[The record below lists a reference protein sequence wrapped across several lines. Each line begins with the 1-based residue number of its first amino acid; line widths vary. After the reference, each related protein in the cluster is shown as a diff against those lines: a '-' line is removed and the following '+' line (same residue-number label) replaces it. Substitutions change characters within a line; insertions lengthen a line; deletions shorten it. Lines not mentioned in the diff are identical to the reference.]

1 MNGILIIDKEQGWTA
16 QDVVSKLRGITGE
29 RRIGHT
35 GTLDPMATG
44 VLPIVIGKATRVSDF
59 LIADDKEY
67 LCEITFGKATDT
79 EDIWGNVIATTNLM
93 PTEESFRR
101 ALSSFEGPG
110 LQTPPMYS
118 AIKMGGKKLYELARA
133 GKTVERPQREVVFH
147 ELALLDFSNDHA
159 KFRANV
165 SKGTYIRTL
174 CKDLGEAVHSM
185 AVMSALRRVRSG
197 LFSIEDAI
205 TIGEFESLTKED
217 QFKRLIPMDQALN
230 LPSLKLDAKESER
243 VLQGQR
249 IPTEARFQDWVKVY
263 GESTFLGLGQIV
275 DGVLHVK
282 KVLRGKDENN
292 QSE

>member
-1 MNGILIIDKEQGWTA
+1 MNGILVIDKEQGWTA

-59 LIADDKEY
+59 LMADDKEY
-67 LCEITFGKATDT
+67 LCEITFGQATGT
-79 EDIWGNVIATTNLM
+79 EDLWGNVIATTDQI

-101 ALSSFEGPG
+101 ALLSFEGPG

-147 ELALLDFSNDHA
+147 ELELIEFCDDHA
-159 KFRANV
+159 RFRAKV

-174 CKDLGEAVHSM
+174 CKDLGEAVRSM
-185 AVMSALRRVRSG
+185 AVMSALRRIRSG
-197 LFSIEDAI
+197 SFSIEDAI
-205 TIGEFESLTKED
+205 TIGEFERLSRDD
-217 QFKRLIPMDQALN
+217 QLKRLIPMDQALN
-230 LPSLKLDAKESER
+230 MPSLILDGKESER

-249 IPTEARFQDWVKVY
+249 IPTDARFQDWVKVY
-263 GESTFLGLGQIV
+263 GDSTFLGLGKV
-275 DGVLHVK
+275 TDGVLHVK
-282 KVLRGKDENN
+282 KVLAR
-292 QSE
+292 

>member
-1 MNGILIIDKEQGWTA
+1 MNGILVIDKEQGWTA

-59 LIADDKEY
+59 LMADDKEY
-67 LCEITFGKATDT
+67 LCEITFGQATDT
-79 EDIWGNVIATTNLM
+79 EDIWGNVIATTDQI

-101 ALSSFEGPG
+101 SLLSFEGPG

-147 ELALLDFSNDHA
+147 ELELIEFSNDHA
-159 KFRANV
+159 RFRAKV

-174 CKDLGEAVHSM
+174 CKDLGEEVHSM
-185 AVMSALRRVRSG
+185 AVMSALRRIRSG
-197 LFSIEDAI
+197 SFSIGDAI
-205 TIGEFESLTKED
+205 TIGEFESLSRDD
-217 QFKRLIPMDQALN
+217 QLKRLIPMDQALN
-230 LPSLKLDAKESER
+230 MPSLILDIKESER

-249 IPTEARFQDWVKVY
+249 IPTDARFQDWVKVY
-263 GESTFLGLGQIV
+263 GDSTFLGLGKIT

-282 KVLRGKDENN
+282 KVLAR
-292 QSE
+292 

>member
-1 MNGILIIDKEQGWTA
+1 MNGILVIDKEQGWTA

-44 VLPIVIGKATRVSDF
+44 VLPIVIGKATRASDF
-59 LIADDKEY
+59 LMADDKEY
-67 LCEITFGKATDT
+67 LCEITFGQATDT
-79 EDIWGNVIATTNLM
+79 EDIWGNVIATTDQI

-101 ALSSFEGPG
+101 ALLSFEGPG

-147 ELALLDFSNDHA
+147 ELELIEFSNDHA
-159 KFRANV
+159 RFRAKV

-174 CKDLGEAVHSM
+174 CKDLGEEVHSM
-185 AVMSALRRVRSG
+185 AVMSALRRIRSG
-197 LFSIEDAI
+197 SFSIGDAI
-205 TIGEFESLTKED
+205 TIGEFESLSRDD
-217 QFKRLIPMDQALN
+217 QLKRLIPMDQALN
-230 LPSLKLDAKESER
+230 MPSLILDGKESER

-249 IPTEARFQDWVKVY
+249 IPTDARFQDWVKVY
-263 GESTFLGLGQIV
+263 GDSTFLGLGKV
-275 DGVLHVK
+275 TDGVLHVK
-282 KVLRGKDENN
+282 KVLAR
-292 QSE
+292 

>member
-1 MNGILIIDKEQGWTA
+1 MNGILVIDKEQGWTA

-44 VLPIVIGKATRVSDF
+44 VLPIVIGKATKVSDF
-59 LIADDKEY
+59 LMADDKEY

-79 EDIWGNVIATTNLM
+79 EDIWGNVIATTDQI

-101 ALSSFEGPG
+101 TLLSFKGPA

-147 ELALLDFSNDHA
+147 ELELIEFSHDHA

-197 LFSIEDAI
+197 SFWIEDAI
-205 TIGEFESLTKED
+205 TIGEFESLSRDD
-217 QFKRLIPMDQALN
+217 QLKRLIPMDQALN
-230 LPSLKLDAKESER
+230 MPSLILDRQESER

-249 IPTEARFQDWVKVY
+249 IRTDARFQDWVKVY
-263 GESTFLGLGQIV
+263 GASTFLGLGKIT

-282 KVLRGKDENN
+282 KVLAR
-292 QSE
+292 

>member
-1 MNGILIIDKEQGWTA
+1 MNGILVIDKEQGWTA

-59 LIADDKEY
+59 LMADDKEY
-67 LCEITFGKATDT
+67 LCEITFGQATDT
-79 EDIWGNVIATTNLM
+79 EDIWGNVIATTDQI

-101 ALSSFEGPG
+101 ALSTFEGPG

-133 GKTVERPQREVVFH
+133 GKTVERPQREVIFH
-147 ELALLDFSNDHA
+147 ELELIEFSDDHA
-159 KFRANV
+159 KFRAKV

-174 CKDLGEAVHSM
+174 CKNLGTEVHSM
-185 AVMSALRRVRSG
+185 AVMSALRRIRSG
-197 LFSIEDAI
+197 SFSIGDAI
-205 TIGEFESLTKED
+205 TIGEFESLSRDDKL
-217 QFKRLIPMDQALN
+217 KRLIPMDQALN
-230 LPSLKLDAKESER
+230 MPSLILDIKESER

-249 IPTEARFQDWVKVY
+249 IPTDALFQGWVKVY
-263 GESTFLGLGQIV
+263 GDSTFLGLGKIT

-282 KVLRGKDENN
+282 KVLAR
-292 QSE
+292 

>member
-1 MNGILIIDKEQGWTA
+1 MNGILVIDKEQGWTA

-59 LIADDKEY
+59 LMADDKEY
-67 LCEITFGKATDT
+67 LCEITFGQATDT
-79 EDIWGNVIATTNLM
+79 EDLWGNVIATTDQI

-101 ALSSFEGPG
+101 ALLSFEGPG

-147 ELALLDFSNDHA
+147 ELELIEFCDDHA
-159 KFRANV
+159 RFRAKV

-174 CKDLGEAVHSM
+174 CKDLGEAVRSM
-185 AVMSALRRVRSG
+185 AVMSALRRIRSG
-197 LFSIEDAI
+197 SFSIEDAI
-205 TIGEFESLTKED
+205 TIGEFERLSRDD
-217 QFKRLIPMDQALN
+217 QLKRLIPMDQALN
-230 LPSLKLDAKESER
+230 MPSLILDGKESER

-249 IPTEARFQDWVKVY
+249 IPTDARFQDWVKVY
-263 GESTFLGLGQIV
+263 GDSIFLGLGKIA

-282 KVLRGKDENN
+282 KVLAR
-292 QSE
+292 

>member
-1 MNGILIIDKEQGWTA
+1 MNGILVIDKEQGWTA

-59 LIADDKEY
+59 LMADDKEY
-67 LCEITFGKATDT
+67 LCEITFGQATDT
-79 EDIWGNVIATTNLM
+79 EDIWGNVIATTDQI

-101 ALSSFEGPG
+101 ALLSFEGPG

-147 ELALLDFSNDHA
+147 ELELIEFSNDHA
-159 KFRANV
+159 RFRAKV

-174 CKDLGEAVHSM
+174 CKDLGEEVHSM
-185 AVMSALRRVRSG
+185 AVMSALRRIRSG
-197 LFSIEDAI
+197 SFSIGDAI
-205 TIGEFESLTKED
+205 TIGEFESLSRDD
-217 QFKRLIPMDQALN
+217 QLKRLIPMDQALN
-230 LPSLKLDAKESER
+230 MPSLILDIKESER
-243 VLQGQR
+243 VLLGQR
-249 IPTEARFQDWVKVY
+249 IPTDARFQDWVKVY
-263 GESTFLGLGQIV
+263 GDSTFLGLGKIT

-282 KVLRGKDENN
+282 KVLAR
-292 QSE
+292 

>member
-1 MNGILIIDKEQGWTA
+1 MNGILVIDKEQGWTA

-59 LIADDKEY
+59 LMADDKEY
-67 LCEITFGKATDT
+67 LCEITFGQATDT
-79 EDIWGNVIATTNLM
+79 EDIWGNVIATTDQN

-101 ALSSFEGPG
+101 ALLSFEGPG

-147 ELALLDFSNDHA
+147 ELELIEFFDDHA
-159 KFRANV
+159 RFRAKV

-174 CKDLGEAVHSM
+174 CKDLGEEVHSM
-185 AVMSALRRVRSG
+185 AVMSALRRIRSG
-197 LFSIEDAI
+197 SFSIEDAI
-205 TIGEFESLTKED
+205 TIGEFESLSRDD
-217 QFKRLIPMDQALN
+217 QLKRLIPMDQALN
-230 LPSLKLDAKESER
+230 MPSLILDVKESER

-249 IPTEARFQDWVKVY
+249 IPTDDRFQDWVKVY
-263 GESTFLGLGQIV
+263 GDSTFLGLGKIT

-282 KVLRGKDENN
+282 KVLAR
-292 QSE
+292 

>member
-1 MNGILIIDKEQGWTA
+1 MNGILVIDKEQGWTA

-59 LIADDKEY
+59 LMADDKEY
-67 LCEITFGKATDT
+67 LCEITFGQATDT
-79 EDIWGNVIATTNLM
+79 EDIWGNVIATTDLI
-93 PTEESFRR
+93 PTKESFRR
-101 ALSSFEGPG
+101 ALLSFEGPG

-147 ELALLDFSNDHA
+147 ELELIEFFDDHA
-159 KFRANV
+159 KFRAKV

-174 CKDLGEAVHSM
+174 CKDLGEEVHSM
-185 AVMSALRRVRSG
+185 AVMSALRRIRSG
-197 LFSIEDAI
+197 SFSIGDAI
-205 TIGEFESLTKED
+205 TIGEFESLSRDD
-217 QFKRLIPMDQALN
+217 QLKRLIPMDQALN
-230 LPSLKLDAKESER
+230 MPSLILDIKESER

-249 IPTEARFQDWVKVY
+249 IPTDARFQDWVKVY
-263 GESTFLGLGQIV
+263 GDSTFLGLGKIT

-282 KVLRGKDENN
+282 KVLAR
-292 QSE
+292 

>member
-1 MNGILIIDKEQGWTA
+1 MNGILVIDKEQGWTA

-59 LIADDKEY
+59 LMADDKEY
-67 LCEITFGKATDT
+67 LCEITFGQATDT
-79 EDIWGNVIATTNLM
+79 EDIWGNVIATTDQI
-93 PTEESFRR
+93 PTKESFRR
-101 ALSSFEGPG
+101 ALLSFEGPG

-133 GKTVERPQREVVFH
+133 GKTVERPQREVIFH
-147 ELALLDFSNDHA
+147 ELELIEFSDDHA
-159 KFRANV
+159 RFRAKV

-174 CKDLGEAVHSM
+174 CKDLGEEVHSL
-185 AVMSALRRVRSG
+185 AVMSALRRIRSG
-197 LFSIEDAI
+197 SFSIGDAI
-205 TIGEFESLTKED
+205 TIGEFESLSRDDKL
-217 QFKRLIPMDQALN
+217 KRLIPMDQALN
-230 LPSLKLDAKESER
+230 MPSLILDIKESER

-249 IPTEARFQDWVKVY
+249 IPTDARFQRWVKVY
-263 GESTFLGLGQIV
+263 GDSTFLGLGKIT

-282 KVLRGKDENN
+282 KVLAR
-292 QSE
+292 

>member
-1 MNGILIIDKEQGWTA
+1 MNGILIIDKERGWTA

-44 VLPIVIGKATRVSDF
+44 VLPIVIGRATRVSDF
-59 LIADDKEY
+59 LMADDKEY
-67 LCEITFGKATDT
+67 LCEITFGQATDT

-93 PTEESFRR
+93 PTEESFRS

-133 GKTVERPQREVVFH
+133 GKTVERPRRAVVFH
-147 ELALLDFSNDHA
+147 ELELIEFSDDHA
-159 KFRANV
+159 EFRANV

-249 IPTEARFQDWVKVY
+249 ISTEAQLQDWVKVY
-263 GESTFLGLGQIV
+263 VESTFLGLGQVV

>member
-1 MNGILIIDKEQGWTA
+1 MNGILVIDKEQGWTA

-59 LIADDKEY
+59 LMADDKEY
-67 LCEITFGKATDT
+67 LCEITFGQATDT
-79 EDIWGNVIATTNLM
+79 EDIWGNVIATTDQN

-101 ALSSFEGPG
+101 ALLSFEGPG

-118 AIKMGGKKLYELARA
+118 SIKMGGKKLYELARA

-147 ELALLDFSNDHA
+147 ELELIEFFDDHA
-159 KFRANV
+159 RFRAKV

-174 CKDLGEAVHSM
+174 CKDLGEEVHSM
-185 AVMSALRRVRSG
+185 AVMSALRRIRSG
-197 LFSIEDAI
+197 SFSIEDAI
-205 TIGEFESLTKED
+205 TIGEFESLSRDD
-217 QFKRLIPMDQALN
+217 QLKRLIPMDQALN
-230 LPSLKLDAKESER
+230 MPSLILDVKESER

-249 IPTEARFQDWVKVY
+249 IPTDARFQDWVKVY
-263 GESTFLGLGQIV
+263 GDSTFLGLGKIT

-282 KVLRGKDENN
+282 KVLAR
-292 QSE
+292 

>member
-1 MNGILIIDKEQGWTA
+1 MNGILVIDKEQGWTA

-59 LIADDKEY
+59 LMADDKEY
-67 LCEITFGKATDT
+67 LCEITFGQATDT
-79 EDIWGNVIATTNLM
+79 EDLWGNVIATTDQI

-101 ALSSFEGPG
+101 ALLSFEGPG

-147 ELALLDFSNDHA
+147 ELELIEFCDDHA
-159 KFRANV
+159 RFRAKV

-174 CKDLGEAVHSM
+174 CKDLGEAVRSM
-185 AVMSALRRVRSG
+185 AVMSALRRIRSG
-197 LFSIEDAI
+197 SFSIEDAI
-205 TIGEFESLTKED
+205 TIGEFERLSRDD
-217 QFKRLIPMDQALN
+217 QLKRLIPMDQALN
-230 LPSLKLDAKESER
+230 MPSLILDGKESER

-249 IPTEARFQDWVKVY
+249 IPTDARFQDWVKVY
-263 GESTFLGLGQIV
+263 GDSTFLGLGKV
-275 DGVLHVK
+275 TDGVLHVK
-282 KVLRGKDENN
+282 KVLAR
-292 QSE
+292 

>member
-1 MNGILIIDKEQGWTA
+1 MNGILVIDKEQGWTA

-59 LIADDKEY
+59 LMADDKEY
-67 LCEITFGKATDT
+67 LCEITFGQATDT
-79 EDIWGNVIATTNLM
+79 EDLWGNVIATTDQI

-101 ALSSFEGPG
+101 ALLSFEGPG

-147 ELALLDFSNDHA
+147 ELELIEFCDDHA
-159 KFRANV
+159 RFRAKV

-174 CKDLGEAVHSM
+174 CKDLGA
-185 AVMSALRRVRSG
+185 AARS
-197 LFSIEDAI
+197 
-205 TIGEFESLTKED
+205 
-217 QFKRLIPMDQALN
+217 Q
-230 LPSLKLDAKESER
+230 
-243 VLQGQR
+243 
-249 IPTEARFQDWVKVY
+249 
-263 GESTFLGLGQIV
+263 
-275 DGVLHVK
+275 
-282 KVLRGKDENN
+282 
-292 QSE
+292 

>member
-1 MNGILIIDKEQGWTA
+1 MNGILVIDKEQGWTA

-59 LIADDKEY
+59 LMADDKEY
-67 LCEITFGKATDT
+67 LCEITFGQATDT
-79 EDIWGNVIATTNLM
+79 EDIWGNVIATTDLI
-93 PTEESFRR
+93 PTKESFRR
-101 ALSSFEGPG
+101 ALLSFEGPG

-147 ELALLDFSNDHA
+147 ELELIEFFDDHA
-159 KFRANV
+159 KFRAKV

-174 CKDLGEAVHSM
+174 CKDLGEEVHSM
-185 AVMSALRRVRSG
+185 AVMSALRRIRSG
-197 LFSIEDAI
+197 SFSIEDAI
-205 TIGEFESLTKED
+205 TIGEFESLSRDD
-217 QFKRLIPMDQALN
+217 QLKRLIPMDQALN
-230 LPSLKLDAKESER
+230 MPSLILDVKESER

-249 IPTEARFQDWVKVY
+249 IPTDARFQDWVKVY
-263 GESTFLGLGQIV
+263 GDSTFLGLGKIT

-282 KVLRGKDENN
+282 KVLAR
-292 QSE
+292 

>member
-1 MNGILIIDKEQGWTA
+1 MNGILVIDKEQGWTA

-59 LIADDKEY
+59 LMADDKEY
-67 LCEITFGKATDT
+67 LCEITFGQATDT
-79 EDIWGNVIATTNLM
+79 EDIWGNVIATTDLI
-93 PTEESFRR
+93 PTKESFRR
-101 ALSSFEGPG
+101 ALLSFEGPG

-147 ELALLDFSNDHA
+147 ELELIEFFDDHA
-159 KFRANV
+159 KFRAKV

-174 CKDLGEAVHSM
+174 CKDLGEEVHSM
-185 AVMSALRRVRSG
+185 AVMSALRRIRSG
-197 LFSIEDAI
+197 SFSIEDAI
-205 TIGEFESLTKED
+205 TIGEFERLSRDD
-217 QFKRLIPMDQALN
+217 QLKRLIPMDQALN
-230 LPSLKLDAKESER
+230 MPSLILDGKESER

-249 IPTEARFQDWVKVY
+249 IPTDARFQDWVKVY
-263 GESTFLGLGQIV
+263 GDSIFLGLGKIA

-282 KVLRGKDENN
+282 KVLAR
-292 QSE
+292 

>member
-1 MNGILIIDKEQGWTA
+1 MNGILVIDKEQGWTA

-59 LIADDKEY
+59 LMADDKEY
-67 LCEITFGKATDT
+67 LCEITFGQATDT
-79 EDIWGNVIATTNLM
+79 EDIWGNVIATTDQN

-101 ALSSFEGPG
+101 ALLSFEGPG

-147 ELALLDFSNDHA
+147 ELELIEFFDDHA
-159 KFRANV
+159 RFRAKV

-174 CKDLGEAVHSM
+174 CKDLGEEVHSM
-185 AVMSALRRVRSG
+185 AVMSALRRIRSG
-197 LFSIEDAI
+197 SFSIEDAI
-205 TIGEFESLTKED
+205 TIGEFESLSRDD
-217 QFKRLIPMDQALN
+217 QLKRLIPMDQALN
-230 LPSLKLDAKESER
+230 MPSLILDVKESER

-249 IPTEARFQDWVKVY
+249 IPTDARFQDWVKVY
-263 GESTFLGLGQIV
+263 GDSTFLGLGKIT

-282 KVLRGKDENN
+282 KVLAR
-292 QSE
+292 

>member
-1 MNGILIIDKEQGWTA
+1 MNGILVIDKEQGWTA

-59 LIADDKEY
+59 LMADDKEY
-67 LCEITFGKATDT
+67 LCEITFGQATDT
-79 EDIWGNVIATTNLM
+79 EDIWGNVIATTDLI
-93 PTEESFRR
+93 PTKESFRR
-101 ALSSFEGPG
+101 ALLSFEGPG

-147 ELALLDFSNDHA
+147 ELELIEFFDDHA
-159 KFRANV
+159 KFRVKV

-174 CKDLGEAVHSM
+174 CKDLGEEVHSM
-185 AVMSALRRVRSG
+185 AVMSALRRIRSG
-197 LFSIEDAI
+197 SFSIGDAI
-205 TIGEFESLTKED
+205 TIGEFESLSRDD
-217 QFKRLIPMDQALN
+217 QLKRLIPMDQALN
-230 LPSLKLDAKESER
+230 MPSLILDIKESER

-249 IPTEARFQDWVKVY
+249 IPTDARFQDWVKVY
-263 GESTFLGLGQIV
+263 GDSTFLGLGKIT

-282 KVLRGKDENN
+282 KVLAR
-292 QSE
+292 

>member
-1 MNGILIIDKEQGWTA
+1 MNGILVIDKEQGWTA

-59 LIADDKEY
+59 LMADDKEY
-67 LCEITFGKATDT
+67 LCEITFGQATDT
-79 EDIWGNVIATTNLM
+79 EDIWGNVIATTDQI

-101 ALSSFEGPG
+101 ALLSFEGPG
-110 LQTPPMYS
+110 LQIPPMYS

-147 ELALLDFSNDHA
+147 ELELIEFFDDHA
-159 KFRANV
+159 KFRAKV

-174 CKDLGEAVHSM
+174 CKDLGEEVHSM
-185 AVMSALRRVRSG
+185 AVMSALRRIRSG
-197 LFSIEDAI
+197 SFSIEDAI
-205 TIGEFESLTKED
+205 PIGEFESLSRDD
-217 QFKRLIPMDQALN
+217 QLKRLIPMDQALN
-230 LPSLKLDAKESER
+230 MPSLILDIKESER

-249 IPTEARFQDWVKVY
+249 IPTDARFQDWVKVY
-263 GESTFLGLGQIV
+263 GDSTFLGLGKIT

-282 KVLRGKDENN
+282 KVLAR
-292 QSE
+292 

>member
-1 MNGILIIDKEQGWTA
+1 MNGILVIDKEQGWTA

-59 LIADDKEY
+59 LMADDKEY
-67 LCEITFGKATDT
+67 LCEITFGQATDT
-79 EDIWGNVIATTNLM
+79 EDIWGNVIATTDQI

-101 ALSSFEGPG
+101 ALLSFEGPG

-147 ELALLDFSNDHA
+147 ELELIEFFDDHA
-159 KFRANV
+159 KFRAKV

-174 CKDLGEAVHSM
+174 CKDLGEEVHSM
-185 AVMSALRRVRSG
+185 AVMSALRRIRSG
-197 LFSIEDAI
+197 SFSIEDAI
-205 TIGEFESLTKED
+205 TIGEFESLSRDD
-217 QFKRLIPMDQALN
+217 QLKRLIPMDQALN
-230 LPSLKLDAKESER
+230 MPSLILDRKESER

-249 IPTEARFQDWVKVY
+249 ILTDARFQDWVKVY
-263 GESTFLGLGQIV
+263 GDSTFLGLGKIT

-282 KVLRGKDENN
+282 KVLAR
-292 QSE
+292 

>member
-1 MNGILIIDKEQGWTA
+1 MNGILVIDKEQDWTA

-59 LIADDKEY
+59 LMADDKEY
-67 LCEITFGKATDT
+67 LCEITFGQATDT
-79 EDIWGNVIATTNLM
+79 EDIWGNVIATTDQM
-93 PTEESFRR
+93 PTEDSFCS

-118 AIKMGGKKLYELARA
+118 AIKLGGKKLYELARA
-133 GKTVERPQREVVFH
+133 GKTIERPQREVVFH
-147 ELALLDFSNDHA
+147 EFELIEFSDDHA
-159 KFRANV
+159 KFRAKV

-174 CKDLGEAVHSM
+174 CKDLGETVHSM
-185 AVMSALRRVRSG
+185 AVMSKLRRIRSG
-197 LFSIEDAI
+197 SFSIEDAI
-205 TIGEFESLTKED
+205 TIGEFEGLSKED
-217 QFKRLIPMDQALN
+217 QIKRLIPMDQALN
-230 LPSLKLDAKESER
+230 LPSVMLDAKDSER

-249 IPTEARFQDWVKVY
+249 IPTEVQFQDWVKVY

-282 KVLRGKDENN
+282 KVLAR
-292 QSE
+292 

>member
-1 MNGILIIDKEQGWTA
+1 MNGILVIDKEQGWTA

-59 LIADDKEY
+59 LMADDKEY
-67 LCEITFGKATDT
+67 LCEITFGQATDT
-79 EDIWGNVIATTNLM
+79 EDIWGNVIATTNQM
-93 PTEESFRR
+93 PTEESFLQ
-101 ALSSFEGPG
+101 ALSAFEGSG

-147 ELALLDFSNDHA
+147 ELELIEFSHDHA

-174 CKDLGEAVHSM
+174 CKDLGEAVHSL
-185 AVMSALRRVRSG
+185 AVMSKLRRIRSG
-197 LFSIEDAI
+197 SFSIEDAI
-205 TIGEFESLTKED
+205 TIGEFESRAKED

-249 IPTEARFQDWVKVY
+249 ISTKAQFQDWVKVY

-282 KVLRGKDENN
+282 KVLAR
-292 QSE
+292 

>member
-1 MNGILIIDKEQGWTA
+1 MNGILVIDKEQGWTA

-59 LIADDKEY
+59 LMADDKEY
-67 LCEITFGKATDT
+67 LCEITFGQATDT
-79 EDIWGNVIATTNLM
+79 EDIWGNVIATTDQM
-93 PTEESFRR
+93 PTEDSFCS

-118 AIKMGGKKLYELARA
+118 AIKLGGKKLYELARA
-133 GKTVERPQREVVFH
+133 GKTIERPQREVVFH
-147 ELALLDFSNDHA
+147 EFELIEFSDDHA
-159 KFRANV
+159 KFRAKV

-174 CKDLGEAVHSM
+174 CKDLGETVHSM
-185 AVMSALRRVRSG
+185 AVMSKLRRIRSG
-197 LFSIEDAI
+197 SFSIEDAI
-205 TIGEFESLTKED
+205 TIGEFEGLSKED
-217 QFKRLIPMDQALN
+217 QIKRLIPMDQALN
-230 LPSLKLDAKESER
+230 LPSVMLDAKDSER

-249 IPTEARFQDWVKVY
+249 IPTEVQFQDWVKVY

-282 KVLRGKDENN
+282 KVLAR
-292 QSE
+292 

>member
-1 MNGILIIDKEQGWTA
+1 MNGILVIDKEQGWTA

-44 VLPIVIGKATRVSDF
+44 VLPIVIGKATRASDF
-59 LIADDKEY
+59 LMADDKEY
-67 LCEITFGKATDT
+67 LCEITFGQATDT
-79 EDIWGNVIATTNLM
+79 EDIWGNVIATTDQI

-101 ALSSFEGPG
+101 ALLSFEGPG

-147 ELALLDFSNDHA
+147 ELELIEFSNDHA
-159 KFRANV
+159 RFRAKV

-174 CKDLGEAVHSM
+174 CKDLGEEVHSM
-185 AVMSALRRVRSG
+185 AVMSALRRIRSG
-197 LFSIEDAI
+197 SFSIGDAI
-205 TIGEFESLTKED
+205 TIGEFESLSRDD
-217 QFKRLIPMDQALN
+217 QLKRLIPMDQALN
-230 LPSLKLDAKESER
+230 MPSLILDIKESER
-243 VLQGQR
+243 VLLGQR
-249 IPTEARFQDWVKVY
+249 IPTDARFQDWVKVY
-263 GESTFLGLGQIV
+263 GDSTFLGLGKIT

-282 KVLRGKDENN
+282 KVLAR
-292 QSE
+292 